1 MEREP
6 THTLRMM
13 HSMSERERGR
23 EGERKREREK
33 ERKRERERGGDR
45 YDIQKRATQSTS
57 ASEVQ
62 AKRGTGEKERNAYT
76 R

>member
-1 MEREP
+1 
-6 THTLRMM
+6 MM
-13 HSMSERERGR
+13 HSMSEKEK
-23 EGERKREREK
+23 ERERE
-33 ERKRERERGGDR
+33 RERERGGDR

-57 ASEVQ
+57 ASKVQ